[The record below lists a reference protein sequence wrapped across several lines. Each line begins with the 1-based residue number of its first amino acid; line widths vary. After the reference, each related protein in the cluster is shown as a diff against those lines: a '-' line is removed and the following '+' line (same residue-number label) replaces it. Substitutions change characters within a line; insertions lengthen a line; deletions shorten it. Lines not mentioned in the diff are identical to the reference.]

1 MKRILICSN
10 STFFKKKLKKKNFF
24 FITKSKQLNYN
35 YLKKIK
41 PDIIF
46 FPHWNYIVK
55 KKIFNKFLCIGFH
68 SSPLPFGRGG
78 SPVHNMIIQNFKKT
92 TLCAI
97 KLIDKLDAG
106 PIYLRKSISLIGT
119 GEEIFKNIYEEI
131 VIMIQKIEKKIPRE
145 QIQKGK
151 ATYFKRRMNTE
162 GNLLDVESLQKVYNL
177 IRMLDINFLKKYPKA
192 FIENKKILFNF
203 SKAKFKKNKVEAKV
217 EILRK

>member
-1 MKRILICSN
+1 
-10 STFFKKKLKKKNFF
+10 
-24 FITKSKQLNYN
+24 
-35 YLKKIK
+35 
-41 PDIIF
+41 
-46 FPHWNYIVK
+46 
-55 KKIFNKFLCIGFH
+55 
-68 SSPLPFGRGG
+68 
-78 SPVHNMIIQNFKKT
+78 MIIQNFKKT

-119 GEEIFKNIYEEI
+119 GEEIFKRIYEEI

-177 IRMLDINFLKKYPKA
+177 IRMLDINFFKNYPKA

-203 SKAKFKKNKVEAKV
+203 SNAKFKKNKIEAKV

>member
-1 MKRILICSN
+1 M
-10 STFFKKKLKKKNFF
+10 
-24 FITKSKQLNYN
+24 
-35 YLKKIK
+35 
-41 PDIIF
+41 
-46 FPHWNYIVK
+46 
-55 KKIFNKFLCIGFH
+55 G
-68 SSPLPFGRGG
+68 
-78 SPVHNMIIQNFKKT
+78 
-92 TLCAI
+92 
-97 KLIDKLDAG
+97 
-106 PIYLRKSISLIGT
+106 KSISLIGT

-131 VIMIQKIEKKIPRE
+131 VIMIQKMKKIPRE

-203 SKAKFKKNKVEAKV
+203 SNAKFKKNKVEAKV

>member
-10 STFFKKKLKKKNFF
+10 NAFFKKKLKNKKFF
-24 FITKSKQLNYN
+24 FISENKQLNIS
-35 YLKKIK
+35 YLNRIK

-46 FPHWNYIVK
+46 FPHWNHMVQ

-78 SPVHNMIIQNFKKT
+78 SPVHNMIIRNFKKT

-97 KLIDKLDAG
+97 KLIDKLDSG
-106 PIYLRKSISLIGT
+106 PIYLTKSISLQGT
-119 GEEIFKNIYEEI
+119 GEKIFKNIYEAI
-131 VIMIQKIEKKIPRE
+131 LIMIKKINKKIPKE
-145 QIQKGK
+145 QNQKGK
-151 ATYFKRRMNTE
+151 AIYFKRRTYRE
-162 GNLLDVESLQKVYNL
+162 GNLLDVESLNKVYNL

-203 SKAKFKKNKVEAKV
+203 SNAKLKKNRIEAKV